1 MPKKFKRPIEADEIK
16 IILNVETGMLEF
28 PDYCAWH
35 DFFSGKAEH
44 FRVKQSKGVPYVE
57 PYKEAVWCG

>member
-35 DFFSGKAEH
+35 DFFSGKAEL
-44 FRVKQSKGVPYVE
+44 FRVKQS
-57 PYKEAVWCG
+57 